1 MKIMNLFPFNLFHPA
16 VWAMLFAV
24 FSAGYFIGG
33 VVKSIAYSNEKIKT
47 EQYFKNYGKRNS
59 IGSK

>member
-1 MKIMNLFPFNLFHPA
+1 MF
-16 VWAMLFAV
+16 FAV